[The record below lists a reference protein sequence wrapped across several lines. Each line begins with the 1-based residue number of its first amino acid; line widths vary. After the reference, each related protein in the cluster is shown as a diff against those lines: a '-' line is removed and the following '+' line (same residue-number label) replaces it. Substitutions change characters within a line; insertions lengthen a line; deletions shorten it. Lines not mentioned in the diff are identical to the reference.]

1 MKVLAST
8 AIVLPPEEERL
19 ETVALFILLRLE
31 VVSVA
36 GKMTPKMQKFV
47 DEYLVDL
54 NATQAAIRAGYSK
67 KTAYSIGVS
76 NLKKPEIQAA
86 IQKRQKSAAEKLEI
100 TRERVLKELA
110 SIGFAKA
117 TDFLTIQGGHV
128 LIKDSDDVAADKL
141 AALASVKEGMYGVEV
156 KLADKARALEMLGK
170 YLGLFDGTNP
180 EGDTQKN
187 TMAREYVVENN
198 DFSEFEHLTLDRVDR
213 NGTHYYTDCKCPKC
227 GGTGNIYYYAHVEGG
242 VCFLCGGSGV
252 HPTQVIVRRAEY
264 QRELDAKRLERAR
277 KAAPAVNAAFLER
290 EGFSKDGKT
299 YIVLGDTYAIRED
312 LKAAGAK
319 FSYNLGWHFPEP
331 NPNYATR
338 EITKDTIV
346 FQNDEETVTVLRE
359 LPNGMLDWPYDV
371 YYLQEYVKRLQEEY
385 KASLMPETK
394 FFGELG
400 QKVELTLALDRRSF
414 FDTQW
419 GSTAIYAFTDAEGH
433 HFIWKTASWPD
444 ALTKVNEGD
453 SIVLKGTIKE
463 HNEYKGCKQTVLT
476 RCKIVA

>member
-1 MKVLAST
+1 
-8 AIVLPPEEERL
+8 
-19 ETVALFILLRLE
+19 
-31 VVSVA
+31 
-36 GKMTPKMQKFV
+36 
-47 DEYLVDL
+47 
-54 NATQAAIRAGYSK
+54 
-67 KTAYSIGVS
+67 
-76 NLKKPEIQAA
+76 
-86 IQKRQKSAAEKLEI
+86 
-100 TRERVLKELA
+100 
-110 SIGFAKA
+110 
-117 TDFLTIQGGHV
+117 
-128 LIKDSDDVAADKL
+128 
-141 AALASVKEGMYGVEV
+141 
-156 KLADKARALEMLGK
+156 
-170 YLGLFDGTNP
+170 
-180 EGDTQKN
+180 
-187 TMAREYVVENN
+187 MAREYVVENN
-198 DFSEFEHLTLDRVDR
+198 DFSEFERLTLDRVDR

-359 LPNGMLDWPYDV
+359 LTNGMLDWPYDV

>member
-1 MKVLAST
+1 
-8 AIVLPPEEERL
+8 
-19 ETVALFILLRLE
+19 
-31 VVSVA
+31 
-36 GKMTPKMQKFV
+36 
-47 DEYLVDL
+47 
-54 NATQAAIRAGYSK
+54 
-67 KTAYSIGVS
+67 
-76 NLKKPEIQAA
+76 
-86 IQKRQKSAAEKLEI
+86 
-100 TRERVLKELA
+100 
-110 SIGFAKA
+110 
-117 TDFLTIQGGHV
+117 
-128 LIKDSDDVAADKL
+128 
-141 AALASVKEGMYGVEV
+141 
-156 KLADKARALEMLGK
+156 
-170 YLGLFDGTNP
+170 
-180 EGDTQKN
+180 
-187 TMAREYVVENN
+187 MAREYVVENN

-371 YYLQEYVKRLQEEY
+371 YYL
-385 KASLMPETK
+385 
-394 FFGELG
+394 
-400 QKVELTLALDRRSF
+400 
-414 FDTQW
+414 
-419 GSTAIYAFTDAEGH
+419 
-433 HFIWKTASWPD
+433 
-444 ALTKVNEGD
+444 
-453 SIVLKGTIKE
+453 
-463 HNEYKGCKQTVLT
+463 
-476 RCKIVA
+476 

>member
-1 MKVLAST
+1 M
-8 AIVLPPEEERL
+8 
-19 ETVALFILLRLE
+19 
-31 VVSVA
+31 
-36 GKMTPKMQKFV
+36 
-47 DEYLVDL
+47 
-54 NATQAAIRAGYSK
+54 
-67 KTAYSIGVS
+67 
-76 NLKKPEIQAA
+76 
-86 IQKRQKSAAEKLEI
+86 
-100 TRERVLKELA
+100 
-110 SIGFAKA
+110 
-117 TDFLTIQGGHV
+117 
-128 LIKDSDDVAADKL
+128 
-141 AALASVKEGMYGVEV
+141 
-156 KLADKARALEMLGK
+156 
-170 YLGLFDGTNP
+170 
-180 EGDTQKN
+180 
-187 TMAREYVVENN
+187 
-198 DFSEFEHLTLDRVDR
+198 
-213 NGTHYYTDCKCPKC
+213 
-227 GGTGNIYYYAHVEGG
+227 
-242 VCFLCGGSGV
+242 
-252 HPTQVIVRRAEY
+252 
-264 QRELDAKRLERAR
+264 
-277 KAAPAVNAAFLER
+277 
-290 EGFSKDGKT
+290 
-299 YIVLGDTYAIRED
+299 LGDTYAIRED

-331 NPNYATR
+331 NSDYATR

-346 FQNDEETVTVLRE
+346 FQNEEETVTVLRE